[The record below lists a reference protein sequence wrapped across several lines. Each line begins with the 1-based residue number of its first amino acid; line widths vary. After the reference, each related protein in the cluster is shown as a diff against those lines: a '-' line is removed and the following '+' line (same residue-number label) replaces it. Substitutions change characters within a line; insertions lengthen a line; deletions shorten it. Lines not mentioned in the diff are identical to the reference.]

1 MVYKVT
7 GTATTSGKVG
17 DRNVSAGNVDTGE
30 ITFNNSTSFDITADG
45 TWTVEA
51 VVSDKSGRPTVTRTT
66 TNVRDTVAPTITSF
80 TNLNAGITKV
90 DTKVVNNDFGVSGQ
104 ATGGGYTYYI
114 GTTSKSV
121 QTGSTYQYT
130 GLTEKTAYTFK
141 VIAKDK
147 AGNTSEKTLGLT
159 TKSIITDFA
168 YTGSA
173 QTYTVPQPGKYKLEV
188 WGAQGG
194 TGVGTG
200 GKRWVCYGDNIS

>member
-1 MVYKVT
+1 M
-7 GTATTSGKVG
+7 
-17 DRNVSAGNVDTGE
+17 
-30 ITFNNSTSFDITADG
+30 
-45 TWTVEA
+45 
-51 VVSDKSGRPTVTRTT
+51 
-66 TNVRDTVAPTITSF
+66 
-80 TNLNAGITKV
+80 
-90 DTKVVNNDFGVSGQ
+90 NNDFGVSGQ
-104 ATGGGYTYYI
+104 ATGGGYTYYL

-121 QTGSTYQYT
+121 QTGNTYQYT

-173 QTYTVPQPGKYKLEV
+173 QTYTVPQTGKYKLEV

-194 TGVGTG
+194 IGRTESGRQTPG
-200 GKRWVCYGDNIS
+200 GKGGYSAGVLTCSSDVMLYCLVGGKGNNLGSTSVLSGGFNGGGGLTRFPEIGEVR